1 MIPTNIVLTGIF
13 TLREVSI
20 APPLECVVSH
30 GRVDVSLNVFV
41 LVFFFALLFLAG
53 GRVGM
58 HGGRAKS
65 KLLLLRGGWWREA
78 GFGQH
83 IAVRGPF
90 PFVTALATQST
101 SNKLAA

>member
-1 MIPTNIVLTGIF
+1 MIPTDIVPTGIF

-20 APPLECVVSH
+20 VPPLECVVSH
-30 GRVDVSLNVFV
+30 GRVDVSLNLFVFV
-41 LVFFFALLFLAG
+41 VFFAPLFLAG

-65 KLLLLRGGWWREA
+65 KLLLPRGGWWREA
-78 GFGQH
+78 GFGQR
-83 IAVRGPF
+83 IAVKGPF